1 MENYLMI
8 VDFSDINR
16 FINLVDWF
24 FEFYDNEWIKVLDDL
39 NNVKE
44 EYEDGNIKFFVDI
57 LEVQLKFL
65 EVLVNC

>member
-39 NNVKE
+39 NKVKE

-57 LEVQLKFL
+57 LEV
-65 EVLVNC
+65 

>member
-39 NNVKE
+39 NKVKE

-57 LEVQLKFL
+57 LEVQLKWL
-65 EVLVNC
+65 IINY

>member
-8 VDFSDINR
+8 VDVSDINR

-24 FEFYDNEWIKVLDDL
+24 LEFYDNEWIKVLDDL
-39 NNVKE
+39 NKVKE

-65 EVLVNC
+65 EVWVNC

>member
-1 MENYLMI
+1 MENYLVI

-39 NNVKE
+39 NKVKE

-65 EVLVNC
+65 EV

>member
-39 NNVKE
+39 NKVKE

>member
-8 VDFSDINR
+8 VDVSDINR

-39 NNVKE
+39 NKVKE

-65 EVLVNC
+65 EVWVNC

>member
-39 NNVKE
+39 NKVKE

-65 EVLVNC
+65 EV

>member
-24 FEFYDNEWIKVLDDL
+24 LEFYDNEWIKVLDDL
-39 NNVKE
+39 NKVKE

-57 LEVQLKFL
+57 LEVQLKWL
-65 EVLVNC
+65 IINY

>member
-1 MENYLMI
+1 MENYLKI

-39 NNVKE
+39 NKVKE

-65 EVLVNC
+65 EVWVNC

>member
-39 NNVKE
+39 NKVKE

-65 EVLVNC
+65 EVWVNC

>member
-39 NNVKE
+39 NKVKE

-57 LEVQLKFL
+57 LEVQLKLL

>member
-39 NNVKE
+39 NKVKE

-57 LEVQLKFL
+57 LEVQLKLL
-65 EVLVNC
+65 EVLVNY

>member
-39 NNVKE
+39 NKVKE

-65 EVLVNC
+65 EVWVNY